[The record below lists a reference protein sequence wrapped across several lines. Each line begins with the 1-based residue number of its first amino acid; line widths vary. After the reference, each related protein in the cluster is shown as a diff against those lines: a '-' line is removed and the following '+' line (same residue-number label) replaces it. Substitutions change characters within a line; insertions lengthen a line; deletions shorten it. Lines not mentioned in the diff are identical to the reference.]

1 MSENGFRLRVAN
13 KEGQLGF
20 MDARGGLREG
30 AGRKGIGTTKKVSMT
45 LADELWARLDSYSAE
60 HGLSRSEALR
70 RILESHF
77 SR

>member
-1 MSENGFRLRVAN
+1 
-13 KEGQLGF
+13 
-20 MDARGGLREG
+20 
-30 AGRKGIGTTKKVSMT
+30 MT